1 MDRIKTISM
10 IQTYDNVKDDARKL
24 KLLTQFLSKSISKK
38 RFDLQKGLFV
48 SSNFSLKKQND
59 CLKFS

>member
-24 KLLTQFLSKSISKK
+24 KLLTQFLSISKK